1 MNFKLLLFTLF
12 FSFCIKSYSQIGGNN
27 TYEFLNLPIS
37 ARAAALGGNV
47 LSIRDNDINLA
58 VLNPSLLNK
67 TMNNHLALSYINYFS
82 DINLG
87 YAGYSK
93 TIDKLGSFNAGMQYI
108 NYGKFTRAE
117 DNGEITGAFSAGE
130 YALNLGWGRQL
141 DSSFSIGSNFKT
153 IYSTLEQYQ
162 SLGVA
167 VDLAGTY
174 FNERLKFGTTLLVKN
189 IGTQIIAYRKGN
201 KEPLPFEI
209 QLGLSKQLE
218 HAPFRFSMVLENLEK
233 FDLTYR
239 DTTKTGVNI
248 NPITGE
254 EIHEKI
260 GFFGKSLRH
269 VVIGGE
275 FLPSKNFNIRIGY
288 NYQRRQELKLTT
300 RGGISGFSW
309 GFGFRISKFHISY
322 SRATYHLAGA
332 SNHFTISTSLSSFNR
347 EGP

>member
-1 MNFKLLLFTLF
+1 MKFKFLLFYLF
-12 FSFCIKSYSQIGGNN
+12 SGFSITSYSQVGGNN
-27 TYEFLNLPIS
+27 TYEFLNLPVS
-37 ARAAALGGNV
+37 ARAAALGGNL
-47 LSIRDNDINLA
+47 LSVRDNDINLA
-58 VLNPSLLNK
+58 LLNPSLLNK
-67 TMNNHLALSYINYFS
+67 TMDNHLALSYLNYFS

-93 TIDKLGSFNAGMQYI
+93 TFDKYGSFNAGIQYI
-108 NYGKFTRAE
+108 NYGEFIRTE
-117 DNGEITGAFSAGE
+117 DNGDITGQFYAGE

-153 IYSTLEQYQ
+153 IYSTLEHYQ

-167 VDLAGTY
+167 IDLAGTY
-174 FNERLKFGTTLLVKN
+174 FNERLKLGTALLVKN

-209 QLGLSKQLE
+209 QLGLSKQLS
-218 HAPFRFSMVLENLEK
+218 HAPFRFSMVLENIER

-239 DTTKTGVNI
+239 DTVSEGGNI

-254 EIHEKI
+254 EIKEKN
-260 GFFGKSLRH
+260 GFFDKTLRH
-269 VVIGGE
+269 VVIGAE
-275 FLPSKNFNIRIGY
+275 FLPSKNFNIRLGY

-300 RGGISGFSW
+300 RAGITGFSW

-332 SNHFTISTSLSSFNR
+332 SNHFTISTNLSSFSP
-347 EGP
+347 ESH

>member
-1 MNFKLLLFTLF
+1 MNFKFLLFTLF

-58 VLNPSLLNK
+58 LLNPSLLNK
-67 TMNNHLALSYINYFS
+67 TMDNHLALSYINYFS

-93 TIDKLGSFNAGMQYI
+93 TFDKLGSFNAGMQYV

-117 DNGEITGAFSAGE
+117 DNGEITGEFSAGE

-153 IYSTLEQYQ
+153 IYSTLEQYR
-162 SLGVA
+162 SLGIA

-189 IGTQIIAYRKGN
+189 IGTQVIAYRKGN

-233 FDLTYR
+233 FDLTYS
-239 DTTKTGVNI
+239 DTTKAGVNI

-254 EIHEKI
+254 EIQEKI
-260 GFFGKSLRH
+260 GFFGKTLRH

-332 SNHFTISTSLSSFNR
+332 SNHFTISTSLSSFNQ
-347 EGP
+347 EGH